1 MEAREHGMARAITLK
16 ELGLTGDAWVPLSI
30 SVIVFLLAASTAI
43 AVTTPAWHV
52 LGVGR
57 PFLPKFLMPGTAFV
71 LMLITTGGLTI
82 AWSGGTISLLALWE
96 VLGKRTTFATVRL
109 FTGISLLIVWFLVA
123 TFTHIYGAPRPDL
136 EAQVL
141 ADRPALH
148 YALYTFH
155 RYNDVMHAVFAGA
168 SLVMIWGC
176 GEGLLRNRAAQVITL
191 VLIWLTFYSLSLTIG
206 LHSAAARL
214 TVGP

>member
-30 SVIVFLLAASTAI
+30 SVIVFLLAAATAI
-43 AVTTPAWHV
+43 TVTTPAWHV

-57 PFLPKFLMPGTAFV
+57 PFLPKFVMPGTAFV

-82 AWSGGTISLLALWE
+82 AWSGGTISLLGLWE

-109 FTGISLLIVWFLVA
+109 FTGISLLIVWSLVA
-123 TFTHIYGAPRPDL
+123 TFLHIYSAPRADI

-155 RYNDVMHAVFAGA
+155 QYNDVMHAVF
-168 SLVMIWGC
+168 
-176 GEGLLRNRAAQVITL
+176 
-191 VLIWLTFYSLSLTIG
+191 
-206 LHSAAARL
+206 
-214 TVGP
+214 